1 MRIGTNVRAN
11 KRRCK
16 TKVKD
21 KIIVGIASP
30 IAFKNTDRNKPC
42 TCKSGVK
49 AKKCCYKLI

>member
-1 MRIGTNVRAN
+1 MRIGTNVRAG

-21 KIIVGIASP
+21 KIIVGFASTTT
-30 IAFKNTDRNKPC
+30 FKNTNRNKPC
-42 TCKSGVK
+42 TCGSEIK